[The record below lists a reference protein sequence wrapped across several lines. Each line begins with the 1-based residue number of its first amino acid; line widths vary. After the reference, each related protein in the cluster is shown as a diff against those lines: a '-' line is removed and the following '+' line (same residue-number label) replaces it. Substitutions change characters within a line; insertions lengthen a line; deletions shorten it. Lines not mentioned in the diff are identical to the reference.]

1 MLPFEI
7 DGRGRSARIPP
18 PLVMMMMRLL
28 LPVKNVLVDQETG
41 VLMKLGEQL
50 PLMMMLPAGRGAIV
64 ILANERI
71 DDRDPHVRRSRVT
84 RHTGFDVL
92 PNNIIGIETHT

>member
-1 MLPFEI
+1 
-7 DGRGRSARIPP
+7 
-18 PLVMMMMRLL
+18 MMMMRLL
-28 LPVKNVLVDQETG
+28 LPVKNVLVDQEAG

-71 DDRDPHVRRSRVT
+71 DDRDPDVRRTRVT